1 MHPSEPDHPLHELVA
16 VMDRLRAPGGCPWD
30 AAQTHESLAKH
41 ALEEAYELVETVE
54 TGDRAGMRE
63 ELGDLLLQ
71 VVFHARVAQEHAG
84 DPFGLDDVAR
94 DLTAKLVRRHPHVF
108 ADEVY
113 VDDAGLTAR
122 WDAIKLEEK
131 ARTSC
136 LEGIPLGQGALS
148 RAQKVV
154 SRAARA
160 GVLPAASAAATD
172 DAAPDDAVAVD
183 DGAPADEA
191 AIGAALLALVR
202 RAQAAGVDA
211 EGALRAA
218 SRGVEAQ
225 VRAVEAARGGG
236 SGAAGEERVT

>member
-1 MHPSEPDHPLHELVA
+1 MHRTTDTPGPARTDDHPLDELVA
-16 VMDRLRAPGGCPWD
+16 VMDRLRSPGGCPWD
-30 AAQTHESLAKH
+30 AAQTHESLAEH
-41 ALEEAYELVETVE
+41 TLEEAYELVETLE

-71 VVFHARVAQEHAG
+71 VVFNARVAQEHT
-84 DPFGLDDVAR
+84 DEPFGLADVAR

-113 VDDAGLTAR
+113 VDDTALTAR

-136 LEGIPLGQGALS
+136 LEGIPLAQGALS

-154 SRAARA
+154 SRAGRSGLLPGAGDEPMDAGAVA
-160 GVLPAASAAATD
+160 GVD
-172 DAAPDDAVAVD
+172 
-183 DGAPADEA
+183 DEA
-191 AIGAALLALVR
+191 SVGAALLAIVR

-218 SRGVEAQ
+218 SREVEAQ
-225 VRAVEAARGGG
+225 GRSAEEVRRVR
-236 SGAAGEERVT
+236 SG